1 MEKEN
6 ITLQIEYL
14 NVDDLVPYERN
25 AREHHKEDVDMIVN
39 SIKQFGFNDA
49 LGIWHDNLVVEGH
62 GRLLAAKKLGMKTVP
77 CVRLDHLTDEERRAY
92 ALAHNK
98 TAENSMWN
106 LDFLGLELDEIKDID
121 MMDFGFDLS
130 LIHDPEEDAID
141 DDYEVVLP
149 EEPKSK
155 RGEIYALGSHR
166 LMCGDATNPDD
177 IQKLLGG
184 GKADLYLTDPPY
196 NVDYEGATKDAL
208 KIMNDNMEDGAF
220 RKFLDDSFAAA
231 NAGMRPGAVFYI
243 WHADS
248 EGYNF
253 RGACRDVGW
262 KVRQCLIW
270 EKNQLVMGLQDYQ
283 WMHEPCL
290 YGWSEGAH
298 SWYSDRKQTTILHFD
313 KPQRNDKHPTMKPIP
328 LFDYLMKNSSEKG
341 DIILDTFAG
350 SGTTIMA
357 CEQNGRKGYCMEL
370 DPRYV
375 DVIIDRWEEF
385 TGKKAVLITEGDND
399 DQHAD

>member
-1 MEKEN
+1 MKKEN

-25 AREHHKEDVDMIVN
+25 AREHHDEDVDMIVN
-39 SIKQFGFNDA
+39 SIKEFGFNDA
-49 LGIWHDNLVVEGH
+49 LGIWKDNVVVEGH
-62 GRLLAAKKLGMKTVP
+62 GRLLAAKKLKMKAVP

-98 TAENSMWN
+98 TAENSIWN
-106 LDFLGLELDEIKDID
+106 MDFLELELDDITDID
-121 MMDFGFDLS
+121 MTNFGFVSFD
-130 LIHDPEEDAID
+130 DDDEEDAVD
-141 DDYEVVLP
+141 DDYEVELP

-166 LMCGDATNPDD
+166 LMCGDATSPDD
-177 IQKLLGG
+177 IQKLLDGE
-184 GKADLYLTDPPY
+184 KADLFLTDPPY
-196 NVDYEGATKDAL
+196 NVDYEGCTKDAL

-220 RKFLDDSFAAA
+220 RKFLDDSFSVA
-231 NAGMRPGAVFYI
+231 NENMRPGAVFYI

-253 RGACRDVGW
+253 RGACRDTGW

-270 EKNQLVMGLQDYQ
+270 EKNCLVPGRQDYQ

-328 LFDYLMKNSSEKG
+328 LFDYLMKNSSKKG
-341 DIILDTFAG
+341 DIVLDTFAG

-357 CEQNGRKGYCMEL
+357 CEQNGRKGYCMDL

-385 TGKKAVLITEGDND
+385 TGKKAVLIMEGDKD